1 MLYAIWDTWAAFM
14 NFINAMLLDKVGR
27 IPIMV
32 VGQVWYHKLL
42 HRRAAAN
49 NSAQLGCSVSV
60 AGFTACLAR
69 YGGTD
74 NKIGN
79 GFGVFF
85 LYLFVTFFGGSMD
98 ASSYVYASEL
108 FPTSIRAQ
116 GAGFSVS
123 GLFAFSLIYT
133 MCAPVAFNTIGWKY
147 YLIFVII
154 PLFGALGMY
163 LFYPETKGLALEEIA
178 AKFGD
183 EVAVDLTNL
192 SAEERLHLDKTLVN
206 SEIMEFDHK
215 V

>member
-1 MLYAIWDTWAAFM
+1 MLYALWDTWAAFM
-14 NFINAMLLDKVGR
+14 NFVNAMLLDKVGR

-32 VGQVWYHKLL
+32 VGQI
-42 HRRAAAN
+42 
-49 NSAQLGCSVSV
+49 GCSISV

-74 NKIGN
+74 NKLGN

-98 ASSYVYASEL
+98 ASSYVYSSEI
-108 FPTSIRAQ
+108 FPTSVRAQ

-123 GLFAFSLIYT
+123 GLFCFSLIYT
-133 MCAPVAFNTIGWKY
+133 MCAPVAFNNIGWKY
-147 YLIFVII
+147 YLIFII
-154 PLFGALGMY
+154 VPLCGATLMG

-183 EVAVDLTNL
+183 DVAVDLTHL
-192 SAEERLHLDKTLVN
+192 SAEERARLDKSLVN
-206 SEIMEFDHK
+206 EEVVEIEK
-215 V
+215 A

>member
-1 MLYAIWDTWAAFM
+1 MAQRSAF
-14 NFINAMLLDKVGR
+14 LLDADHFKV
-27 IPIMV
+27 
-32 VGQVWYHKLL
+32 
-42 HRRAAAN
+42 
-49 NSAQLGCSVSV
+49 
-60 AGFTACLAR
+60 
-69 YGGTD
+69 
-74 NKIGN
+74 
-79 GFGVFF
+79 
-85 LYLFVTFFGGSMD
+85 VTFFGGSMD
-98 ASSYVYASEL
+98 ASSYVYSSEI

-133 MCAPVAFNTIGWKY
+133 MCAPVAFNSIGWKY
-147 YLIFVII
+147 YLIFVIV

-192 SAEERLHLDKTLVN
+192 STEERLRLDKSLIN
-206 SEIMEFDHK
+206 SEVLEFEHK